1 MSRGSLRIAWL
12 GAGPLQQESGGVPGV
27 ATELL
32 YGLSKLGHEV
42 DCFFA
47 GAEREVPE
55 RLASAENLTFVW
67 GTSRWRWNRWYSRGR
82 LAALVSGL
90 LARGFASLRVR
101 REVARHHAQ
110 APYDVVYQFS
120 NIETLAMPSAMR
132 RTVPLVIQPETH
144 MAGELKALIAERRLA
159 ARCQP
164 LHSRAIVIAVRLVRT
179 IVQRSR
185 IRRARLLVCIS
196 SVFRDHLVHDYGFPL
211 ERTVVIPNPVRLER
225 FGNLER
231 GLAEPPVIL
240 VLGRVAARK
249 GVEDV
254 VAVARIL
261 QERGIDAHVRVVGGP
276 DLASDYTKLLDDLPP
291 ENSEYAG
298 RIPPSEVPQE
308 LTRSDILLQAS
319 KYEPFGL
326 TVAEALAA
334 GVPVVAT
341 DEVGAIEGID
351 PSVGATVR
359 PGDVEGIVTAIVAML
374 ERLRN
379 EPQAT
384 RSLARA
390 EAERRYAP
398 ELVCREVADAL
409 EALVGETSTPR
420 H

>member
-47 GAEREVPE
+47 GAEREVPQ
-55 RLASAENLTFVW
+55 RLATAENLTFVW
-67 GTSRWRWNRWYSRGR
+67 GTSRWSWNRWYSRGR

-90 LARGFASLRVR
+90 LARSFASLRVR

-144 MAGELKALIAERRLA
+144 MAGELKALIAERRLG

-164 LHSRAIVIAVRLVRT
+164 FHSRAIVIAVRLVRT
-179 IVQRSR
+179 VVQRSR

-196 SVFRDHLVHDYGFPL
+196 SVFRDHLVHDYGFPP
-211 ERTVVIPNPVRLER
+211 ERTIVIPNPVRLER

-231 GLAEPPVIL
+231 GLAEPPAIL

-261 QERGIDAHVRVVGGP
+261 HERGIDARVRVVGGP

-409 EALVGETSTPR
+409 ETLVGETSTPR

>member
-47 GAEREVPE
+47 GAEREVPQ
-55 RLASAENLTFVW
+55 RLAAAEKLTFVW
-67 GTSRWRWNRWYSRGR
+67 GTSRWRWNRWYSRGQ

-90 LARGFASLRVR
+90 LARSFASLRVR
-101 REVARHHAQ
+101 REVARRHAQ
-110 APYDVVYQFS
+110 TPYDVVYQFS
-120 NIETLAMPSAMR
+120 NIETLAMPAAMR

-144 MAGELKALIAERRLA
+144 MAGELKALIAERRLG

-164 LHSRAIVIAVRLVRT
+164 LHTRAIVIAVRLVRT
-179 IVQRSR
+179 VVQRSR

-231 GLAEPPVIL
+231 GLAEPPAIL

-254 VAVARIL
+254 IAVAQIL
-261 QERGIDAHVRVVGGP
+261 RERGIDARVRVVGGP
-276 DLASDYTKLLDDLPP
+276 DLASDYTKLLEDLPP

-298 RIPPSEVPQE
+298 RIPPSEVPAE
-308 LTRSDILLQAS
+308 LMRSDILLQAS

-359 PGDVEGIVTAIVAML
+359 PGDVEGIVVAIVAML

-398 ELVCREVADAL
+398 ELVCRELASAL
-409 EALVGETSTPR
+409 EALVDETSTSR
-420 H
+420 D